1 MRHIFFILLI
11 TTLSSIGKP
20 DMLRA
25 QSMVQGEI
33 MDAETGEP
41 LQGAHVF
48 LSGTKIGTYSDRSG
62 QYTLRQIPTG
72 SFRIIV
78 TMIGYER
85 MVYNLEAEPGD
96 HRIVDLSLDPVV
108 YEMDEINVD
117 HLGKKW
123 RRNLAR
129 FEELFLGMSEN
140 ADSVFILNPEVLRF
154 DTNFWGRLKAEAL
167 APLEIVNKALGYEIT
182 YYLFEFK
189 HNGHTTYWDGE
200 PLFREMTP
208 SDPTQKFLWE
218 FNRLKAFNGSMRHFW
233 LSVLED
239 RVEEEGFR
247 VYKVREP
254 MFPGEMKNLFKVSAE
269 DILRPAEK
277 EYLKK
282 VRFSGS
288 LEIVYTREEE
298 EWRYLEWAKEWNR
311 GPGWSQVS
319 WLELNDRSITL
330 DKSGEVVE
338 PYGAIQQGYL
348 GFHRLAEL
356 TPREYR
362 PDGYFKGTNR

>member
-1 MRHIFFILLI
+1 MRRVIFIFLT
-11 TTLSSIGKP
+11 TTLFFFGLT
-20 DMLRA
+20 DLLRA
-25 QSMVQGEI
+25 QAIVKGEVV
-33 MDAETGEP
+33 DTDTGQP

-48 LSGTKIGTYSDRSG
+48 LSGTKLGTYSDRSG
-62 QYTLRQIPTG
+62 QYTLRRIPIG

-85 MVYNLEAEPGD
+85 MVYNVDVEPGD
-96 HRIVDLSLDPVV
+96 QLTIDLNLKPVV

-117 HLGKKW
+117 DLGKKW

-140 ADSVFILNPEVLRF
+140 ADSVFILNPDVLRF

-167 APLEIVNKALGYEIT
+167 APLEIVNKSLGYEIT

-189 HNGHTTYWDGE
+189 HTGHTTYWDGE
-200 PLFREMTP
+200 PLFKEMTP

-218 FNRLKAFNGSMRHFW
+218 FNRLKAFHGSMRHFW

-239 RVEEEGFR
+239 RVEEEGFHMYR
-247 VYKVREP
+247 VWEP
-254 MFPGEMKNLFKVSAE
+254 MFPGDTNNLFKVTAE
-269 DILRPAEK
+269 DIVRPAEK
-277 EYLKK
+277 EYLKE

-288 LEIVYTREEE
+288 LEIVYMREEE
-298 EWRYLEWAKEWNR
+298 DWRYLEWTNERNR

-319 WLELNDRSITL
+319 WLELNERSITV
-330 DKSGEVVE
+330 DPSGEVVE

-348 GFHRLAEL
+348 GFHRLADL

-362 PDGYFKGTNR
+362 PDGYFKATNR